1 MQTDKL
7 STAKTDLLKRNFG
20 NPSMLTSETV
30 EVFYLSNQ
38 LLSVFKQDKFASFP
52 VSDETICQELHKL
65 VLTSDLSLLLHLKVQ
80 NDLVEEQQLKL
91 SQLEWELHDLHK
103 KVNSL
108 EWRTE

>member
-1 MQTDKL
+1 
-7 STAKTDLLKRNFG
+7 
-20 NPSMLTSETV
+20 MLTSETV

-38 LLSVFKQDKFASFP
+38 LLSVFKQDKFASP
-52 VSDETICQELHKL
+52 PRVDSDICQELHKL
-65 VLTSDLSLLLHLKVQ
+65 VLTSDLSLLLLSLLLHLKVQ

-108 EWRTE
+108 EWRME